1 LGRLIGIDYGLKRTG
16 LAVTDPL
23 RIISTPLETVA
34 TAQLLPF
41 LKSYLA
47 KETVDAFVVGM
58 PRTMADADSPVA
70 PQIRKF
76 VEQLRQAFPE
86 KAVHLVDER
95 FTSSLA
101 KHAQIEGGM
110 KKKDRRDK
118 ANLDKISAT
127 IILQGFLESGR
138 GG

>member
-1 LGRLIGIDYGLKRTG
+1 MIGIDYGLKRTG

-23 RIISTPLETVA
+23 RIISTPLETVV
-34 TAQLLPF
+34 TTEVLSF

-47 KETVDAFVVGM
+47 REEVDAFVVGM
-58 PRTMADADSPVA
+58 PRTMSDADSPIA
-70 PQIRKF
+70 PQVKKF
-76 VEQLRQAFPE
+76 VDELQRIFPE
-86 KAVHLVDER
+86 KAIHLVDER

-101 KHAQIEGGM
+101 KHAQLQGGM

-118 ANLDKISAT
+118 ANLDKISAA

-138 GG
+138 GK